1 MTCVLFIVFCY
12 SLNQMGL
19 AMNNSAWQHT
29 LMDRLQGEIA
39 LRKAFSRGGD
49 LGELYYEESSVT
61 SLVLE
66 DGRLEKVITGTD
78 AGISIRAVFDNRQAF
93 AAGNVLTPS
102 ALVDMAGTV
111 AAAVDK
117 GQELNSLAVKDGP
130 IGPAF
135 LPKVSPDTVDTT
147 AKAEMIRRAE
157 KVARQYDPRVRQVRV
172 VYGDRAQKV
181 AVLSASGR
189 LATDERVSVLFM
201 VQVVASDGD
210 RLQVGYEPVGAAM
223 GMELLDENSP
233 EEIARR
239 AAERAIMMLTARESP
254 AGPMPVVLSSRA
266 GGTMVHEAIG
276 HGLEADL
283 AGEGLSVYAGRIGET
298 VASSLITVI
307 DDSTLPYRRGSFA
320 ADDEGSPAQRTVLV
334 DKGVLKSYMYDCQTA
349 FKAGVESTGNGRRE
363 SYRHKPVV
371 RMTNTYIGP
380 GDTDP
385 DDILASTKDG
395 LLVYKMGGGQVNTVN
410 GDFVFEVSEGY
421 LIENGKKGEP
431 VRGATLTGNGP
442 GILKRI
448 DMVGNDLG
456 FDIGTCGK
464 DGQGVPVSSAQ
475 PTLRIPEIVVGGRR
489 E

>member
-1 MTCVLFIVFCY
+1 M
-12 SLNQMGL
+12 S
-19 AMNNSAWQHT
+19 NSGWHHT
-29 LMDRLQGEIA
+29 LMDRLKGESA
-39 LRKAFSRGGD
+39 LNKAFSRGGD

-66 DGRLEKVITGTD
+66 DGRLEKVITGSD
-78 AGISIRAVFDNRQAF
+78 AGISLRVVYDNHQAF
-93 AAGNVLTPS
+93 AAGNALTPS
-102 ALVDMAGTV
+102 ALIDMAGTV
-111 AAAVDK
+111 ASAVNQGK
-117 GQELNSLAVKDGP
+117 EIERVVIKDGP
-130 IGPAF
+130 YGPAF
-135 LPKVSPDTVDTT
+135 LPQISPDTVDTT
-147 AKAEMIRRAE
+147 VKADMIRRAE
-157 KVARQYDPRVRQVRV
+157 KVARQYDPRVRQVKV
-172 VYGDRAQKV
+172 VYGDRAQRV
-181 AVLSASGR
+181 AILSASGR
-189 LATDERVSVLFM
+189 LAADERVSVLFV

-239 AAERAIMMLTARESP
+239 AAERAIMMLNARPSP
-254 AGPMPVVLSSRA
+254 AGTMPVVLSSRA

-283 AGEGLSVYAGRIGET
+283 AGEGLSVFAGRIGET
-298 VASSLITVI
+298 VASPLITVI
-307 DDSTLPYRRGSFA
+307 DDATLPYQRGSFA

-371 RMTNTYIGP
+371 RMTNTLIGP
-380 GDTDP
+380 GETDP
-385 DDILASTKDG
+385 DEILSSTREG

-410 GDFVFEVSEGY
+410 GDFVFGVSEGY
-421 LIENGKKGEP
+421 LIENGQKGEP
-431 VRGATLTGNGP
+431 VRDATLTGNGP
-442 GILKRI
+442 EILKLI

-456 FDIGTCGK
+456 FGIGTCGK
-464 DGQGVPVSSAQ
+464 DGQGVPVADAQ
-475 PTLRIPEIVVGGRR
+475 PTLRIPAIVVGGRR